1 MASSTFYQEIR
12 AIQAPFPYR
21 ITTDDRQLFSTNFIV
36 RILAPT
42 THFEEE
48 IEEILKAGPGTPP
61 ISSSEIVY
69 LGFKGSLPDGAGPF
83 NVVIP
88 TGGYEP
94 EETHDSK
101 RENRGLQILT
111 CAEDYE
117 SCRDRAEKVYQY
129 LDGLRNIVV
138 SLT

>member
-21 ITTDDRQLFSTNFIV
+21 INTDNRQLFSSNFIA
-36 RILAPT
+36 RIISPT

-61 ISSSEIVY
+61 IASSEVIY
-69 LGFKGSLPDGAGPF
+69 LGFKGTLPDGTGPF
-83 NVVIP
+83 NIIIP

-94 EETHDSK
+94 DETHDTK
-101 RENRGLQILT
+101 RENRGLQIIT

-117 SCRDRAEKVYQY
+117 ACRNRAESVWHY
-129 LDGLRNIVV
+129 LDGLRNFMVEL
-138 SLT
+138 S